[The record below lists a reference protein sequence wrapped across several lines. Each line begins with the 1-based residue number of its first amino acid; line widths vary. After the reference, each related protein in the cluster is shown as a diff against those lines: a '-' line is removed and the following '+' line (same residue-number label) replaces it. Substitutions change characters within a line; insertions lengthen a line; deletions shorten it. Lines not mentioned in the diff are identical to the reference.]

1 MLWNERALRLYAVTD
16 RRWLCGKPLPEAVEY
31 VLKGGATCVQLR
43 EKALGDKALLEEACS
58 LATICHR
65 YGAPLLINDC
75 VEAVVRSGADGVH
88 LGQEDMNVA
97 AARARLGKEKIIGVT
112 AKTVDQALRA
122 QKEGADYLGCGAI
135 FGSETKPNAV
145 SMRMET
151 LREICRAVTIP
162 VVAIGNVNL
171 GNIVQL
177 AGVGVAGAA
186 VISGIF
192 AAENIEQECRNLRAW
207 SERIV
212 SGI

>member
-16 RRWLCGKPLPEAVEY
+16 RRWLCGKTLPETVEQA
-31 VLKGGATCVQLR
+31 LTGGATCVQLR
-43 EKALGDKALLEEACS
+43 EKALGYEALLEEARG
-58 LATICHR
+58 LATLCHR

-75 VEAVVRSGADGVH
+75 VEVAARSGADGVH
-88 LGQEDMNVA
+88 LGQDDMEVA
-97 AARARLGKEKIIGVT
+97 AARARLGEEKIIGVT

-122 QKEGADYLGCGAI
+122 QAEGADYLGCGAI
-135 FGSETKPNAV
+135 FGSETKPNAMG
-145 SMRMET
+145 MRMET
-151 LREICRAVTIP
+151 LREICRAVSIP

-171 GNIVQL
+171 GNIGRL
-177 AGVGVAGAA
+177 TGVGVAGAA
-186 VISGIF
+186 VVSGIF